1 MNFIRH
7 NLISLHFLLICALF
21 CSPMFWS
28 CQDDNLGALHLNSN
42 PVEKTVAVVL
52 PMEDGLDKEWRQVF
66 TMLEH
71 NIDRAFSA
79 REDGVKLNLEFYDES
94 TENIGVLAG
103 SLAERED
110 IYAVIGGLYSA
121 NAAILAAALC
131 PQEKT
136 YFTLATTEELMRGFS
151 STGHLWAMTETDITQ
166 MEVLL
171 SKVVNYGGRSVAL
184 IADGSDPY
192 GKTFVD
198 WFGFQASELGLKVQG
213 MYLYS
218 GSDIADAAC
227 AASMSGADYVICAP
241 SRVADIAEIVKKF
254 RDSDSP
260 ALLFSDIAYGNDVIE
275 EIGQYAEGIEGV
287 CFGADPESGFDVSY
301 RTFFGADP
309 PAGAAQ
315 VYDAGM
321 LIMYAAW
328 YQELHPDVS
337 TRDALRNI
345 VDGRDFNLGSWM
357 GEDMKLVVESM
368 ADGNIPLVHGASG
381 SLAFDS
387 KVYTNVL
394 CTVYCNYKVYDGH
407 YIILDYNT
415 ADGGNRKEATLA
427 GWNWKA
433 THMQEFGDNFAN
445 YEYAPLTSRQA
456 LLVASSSGWGNYRHQ
471 ADVAAMYQL
480 LKQHGYADDN
490 IILIMADD
498 IAYDEHN
505 PEKGVVRITPDGD
518 NMYSDL
524 KIDYNLK
531 DLKRAD
537 ICNILAG
544 TVTGRTPLV
553 LGGDDG
559 TDIFVFWSG
568 HGTPGA
574 LCWDGLSMGV
584 TELDMKKALE
594 NLAAAKRYR
603 KLAFFVEACYSGSV
617 FDGCIG
623 LPGMLFVTAAN
634 ADETSK
640 ADVYNADLGIW
651 MSNRFTSTL
660 IDNIA
665 SRSVYSIRDL
675 YQRLFLNTV
684 GSHVMIY
691 NAEHYDNLYLASI
704 HEYFDSIY

>member
-1 MNFIRH
+1 
-7 NLISLHFLLICALF
+7 
-21 CSPMFWS
+21 MFWS